1 MWRPDLISN
10 SVWHWLKWCWVYNWC
25 RWNEFWVIL
34 SFSLWSVVR
43 RTLSVGFGIG
53 DRDMIRELHACT
65 WLPIKI
71 ILNLNICVSL
81 NNQFSFEINF
91 HLERCVTLV
100 TKCILLMS
108 AQQCFLEQVN
118 LHFADWN
125 GVLNDCSIKFFNT
138 FYCVRLFTL

>member
-1 MWRPDLISN
+1 
-10 SVWHWLKWCWVYNWC
+10 
-25 RWNEFWVIL
+25 
-34 SFSLWSVVR
+34 
-43 RTLSVGFGIG
+43 
-53 DRDMIRELHACT
+53 MIRELHACT

-100 TKCILLMS
+100 TKCISLMS